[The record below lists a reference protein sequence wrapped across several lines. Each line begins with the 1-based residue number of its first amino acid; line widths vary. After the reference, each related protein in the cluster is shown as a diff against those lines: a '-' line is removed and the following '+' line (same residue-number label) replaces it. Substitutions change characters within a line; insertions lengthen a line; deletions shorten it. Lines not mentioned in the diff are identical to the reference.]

1 MTKQENKYPQYRRL
15 VKADGTIAL
24 SWDGKLHSWE
34 SAALVHPDGKKEY
47 YLYGIQ
53 YTQEQW
59 KERKSDRSGIP
70 FYKDPTFRG
79 QVRF

>member
-1 MTKQENKYPQYRRL
+1 MTKPEKYPPYRQL
-15 VKADGTIAL
+15 VKEDGTKAL
-24 SWDGKLHSWE
+24 SWNGKLHSWD
-34 SAALVHPDGKKEY
+34 SPALITPEGKKEY

-53 YTQEQW
+53 YTHEEW
-59 KERKSDRSGIP
+59 KERRSDRSGIP